1 VEDWKCGRVE
11 SPEDIPKLS
20 QRLEELAVDTEL
32 RALLGQNGRREVEEF
47 GREKVL
53 NDWWDQI
60 RQLAEKRQKRA

>member
-1 VEDWKCGRVE
+1 VE

>member
-1 VEDWKCGRVE
+1 VE

-32 RALLGQNGRREVEEF
+32 RALLGQNGRREVEAFE
-47 GREKVL
+47 REKVL
-53 NDWWDQI
+53 NDWRDQI